1 LKTGVKKLYQMYA
14 EDPEL
19 KKQLL
24 LNADIQNEFARQ
36 REHLENMAKKTTGGK
51 IYPKFN
57 FQRLQNYLFKK
68 ISVKKK
74 DNVDTTKLLRD
85 NVTLICELNKLR
97 SELKDTQ
104 KSMTQMESILGL
116 SNKAMP
122 TRLAREKLEK
132 AVTVKKTCIFEF
144 KNVFYQYL
152 WIILQ
157 DTTRM
162 EQKHKDE
169 CRGFEDLIQSLTAE
183 NRMLK
188 LKVAESTGV
197 RSYMARK
204 QE

>member
-1 LKTGVKKLYQMYA
+1 
-14 EDPEL
+14 
-19 KKQLL
+19 
-24 LNADIQNEFARQ
+24 
-36 REHLENMAKKTTGGK
+36 
-51 IYPKFN
+51 
-57 FQRLQNYLFKK
+57 
-68 ISVKKK
+68 
-74 DNVDTTKLLRD
+74 
-85 NVTLICELNKLR
+85 
-97 SELKDTQ
+97 
-104 KSMTQMESILGL
+104 MTQMESILGL

-132 AVTVKKTCIFEF
+132 AVTVKKR
-144 KNVFYQYL
+144 NVLSSFIYQYL
-152 WIILQ
+152 WIFLQ

-169 CRGFEDLIQSLTAE
+169 CRGFEDLLQSLTAE